1 MAKIDI
7 DEFRVT
13 LGVGTLYPDEMLQ
26 QVADAADQLV
36 DGLLDYNTSSIWS
49 YEADNEQV
57 VTYYTYTPHSYNVGD
72 SVTVSG
78 LTGLFNGAKTVTNI
92 GVMFFQASV
101 AVSRTSLLKTKPFA
115 TAKLTSQNELYD
127 SIPAIR
133 EAALAVAVEIFQ
145 QRTSPGGTIQS
156 VDFTPAPHRL
166 GRSLLTRVMGLIAPY
181 MNMGGFVG

>member
-1 MAKIDI
+1 MAKIDL

-13 LGVGTLYPDEMLQ
+13 LGVGTLYPDEQLQ

-49 YEADNEQV
+49 YEADNAHV

-72 SVTVSG
+72 SVVISG
-78 LTGLFNGAKTVTNI
+78 LSGLFNGTKTVTNT
-92 GVMFFQASV
+92 GVMFFQVSV
-101 AVSRTSLLKTKPFA
+101 AVSQLSLQKTKPFA
-115 TAKLTSQNELYD
+115 KSKLASQVEMYD
-127 SIPAIR
+127 LVPAIR

-145 QRTSPGGTIQS
+145 QRTSPGGQIQS

-166 GRSLLTRVMGLIAPY
+166 GRSLLTRVLGLIAPY
-181 MNMGGFVG
+181 MSMGGFVG

>member
-13 LGVGTLYPDEMLQ
+13 LGVGTLYPDEQLQ

-36 DGLLDYNTSSIWS
+36 DALLDYNTSSIWS
-49 YEADNEQV
+49 YEANNAQV
-57 VTYYTYTPHSYNVGD
+57 VTYYTYMPHFYNVGD
-72 SVTVSG
+72 SVIISG
-78 LTGLFNGAKTVTNI
+78 LSGLYNGTKTITAVGIAYFSAT
-92 GVMFFQASV
+92 V
-101 AVSRTSLLKTKPFA
+101 AVSKLDPQKVKPWA
-115 TAKLTSQNELYD
+115 TVKLASQAEMYD
-127 SIPAIR
+127 EIPAIR

-145 QRTSPGGTIQS
+145 QRTSPGGQIQS

-181 MNMGGFVG
+181 MSMGGFVG

>member
-1 MAKIDI
+1 MAKVDL

-36 DGLLDYNTSSIWS
+36 DGLLDYNVSSIWG
-49 YEADNEQV
+49 YEADNKNV
-57 VTYYTYTPHSYNVGD
+57 ITYYTYTDHSFNIGDNVII
-72 SVTVSG
+72 SG
-78 LTGLFNGAKTVTNI
+78 LSGNFNGTKTITDIGIRWFQVT
-92 GVMFFQASV
+92 FTQAQLV
-101 AVSRTSLLKTKPFA
+101 TQKVKPFA
-115 TAKLTSQNELYD
+115 KVKLASQTTLYD
-127 SIPAIR
+127 LVPAVR

-166 GRSLLTRVMGLIAPY
+166 GRSLLTRVLGLLAPY

>member
-1 MAKIDI
+1 MAKIDL

-36 DGLLDYNTSSIWS
+36 DGLLDYNSSSIWS
-49 YEADNEQV
+49 YEVDNANK
-57 VTYYTYTPHSYNVGD
+57 VTYYTYNNHYFNTGD

-78 LTGLFNGAKTVTNI
+78 LSGVFNGTKTITDSGNR
-92 GVMFFQASV
+92 FFTV
-101 AVSRTSLLKTKPFA
+101 AETHAQLDPQKVKPFA
-115 TAKLTSQNELYD
+115 RVILASQAELYD
-127 SIPAIR
+127 LVPAIR

-145 QRTSPGGTIQS
+145 QRTSPGGQIQA

-166 GRSLLTRVMGLIAPY
+166 GRALLTRVTGLIAPY